1 MTSSTSSFDA
11 FATVDKLVSKPV
23 LGSDGAASWQEFR
36 IGTKELKRNSTAPQM
51 QVKRADRLGTGLQ
64 SMADERSQE
73 AKVRLDGGDAALG
86 SGYTTFKRK
95 NDAEEAGERKRRKQ
109 IEKKIR
115 PEKKSYFSSS
125 EGFTGWK
132 FDYIYT
138 TRDRG
143 TGYYWDG
150 TDSIKKLR
158 GIGDFPEEPSG
169 EESNLGE
176 ASNLEPAT
184 THGGSKKKK
193 RKEKRKAPAPIVHD
207 QNNPL
212 EQVANA
218 IRKRNEALKAPPA
231 GLTTPLPSG
240 WEVAESSGKVYYFK
254 RSTGERQWDSPT
266 ATLPDGWK
274 SAKDAT
280 GKEYYYSSTGETRWD
295 TPV

>member
-1 MTSSTSSFDA
+1 MT
-11 FATVDKLVSKPV
+11 
-23 LGSDGAASWQEFR
+23 
-36 IGTKELKRNSTAPQM
+36 
-51 QVKRADRLGTGLQ
+51 
-64 SMADERSQE
+64 DERLLE
-73 AKVRLDGGDAALG
+73 AKVRLDTGEAALG

-95 NDAEEAGERKRRKQ
+95 SDAEEAGERKRRKQ

-115 PEKKSYFSSS
+115 PEKKSYFLSS

-150 TDSIKKLR
+150 TDSIKKLS

-176 ASNLEPAT
+176 ARNVEPAA
-184 THGGSKKKK
+184 THGGSKKQKKK
-193 RKEKRKAPAPIVHD
+193 RKEKSKAPAPIAHD
-207 QNNPL
+207 PNNPL

-218 IRKRNEALKAPPA
+218 IRKRNETLKAPPA
-231 GLTTPLPSG
+231 GLITTLPSG
-240 WEVAESSGKVYYFK
+240 WEIADDKSSGKVYYFK
-254 RSTGERQWDSPT
+254 RSTGERQWDPPA

-280 GKEYYYSSTGETRWD
+280 GKDYYYNSTGETRWD
-295 TPV
+295 KPV